1 MKLSFR
7 NLALFTLSLGLSST
21 MLATSIQA
29 ADRVTG
35 KEFATRSEVIAQNGM
50 AATSHPLATQIAL
63 DVMKQGGNAIDAAIA
78 ANAALGLMEP
88 TGNGIGGDLY
98 AIVWSAKDKKLHG
111 LNASGRSPLGLSY
124 DQLKIELD
132 KLNRDDLPP
141 YGMLPISVPGAVDGW
156 FELHDNF
163 GKMPMKQVLAPAID
177 YAEKGFPVTELIA
190 YYWDLSVPRLSP
202 QPGAFAETFTIDGK
216 APRKGQI
223 FKNPDLANTYRILA
237 NKGRDAFYKGEIARK
252 IDAFMKKEGGYLRYE
267 DFAQHTSDWV
277 EPLGV
282 DYKGYTLWELP
293 PNGQGIAA
301 LQMLQIL
308 KNFDLKA
315 MGFNTTESLHTL
327 VEAKKLAFEDR
338 AKFYVDTDFSKQ
350 PIDELISEEYGKQRA
365 KLIGDRAARTV
376 QAGNPRLEEGDT
388 IYLTTADKDG
398 NMVSLIQSNYRG
410 MGSGVV
416 TPGLG
421 FVFQDRG
428 QLFSMDPEHANVYE
442 PGKRPFHTII
452 PAFITKDGK
461 PFMSYGVM
469 GGAMQPQGHVQILI
483 NMVDYGMNLQEAGDA
498 TRWQHMGST
507 EPTESQAAYLKDG
520 GYIEFE
526 TGVSMETFRELE
538 NRGHDVRFGNG
549 GFGGYQAI
557 MWDEEEG
564 VYYGA
569 SESRKDGHAAGY

>member
-1 MKLSFR
+1 MTPFIKSC
-7 NLALFTLSLGLSST
+7 
-21 MLATSIQA
+21 ATAIIVCSIISGFGMVSAKA
-29 ADRVTG
+29 ADRITG
-35 KEFATRSEVIAQNGM
+35 KDFATRSEVIAQHGM

-63 DVMKQGGNAIDAAIA
+63 DVMKDGGNAIDAAIA

-124 DQLKIELD
+124 DQLKTELD

-156 FELHDNF
+156 FELHEKF
-163 GKMPMKQVLAPAID
+163 GKLPMKKVLAPAID

-190 YYWDLSVPRLSP
+190 YYWNLSVPRLSP

-237 NKGRDAFYKGEIARK
+237 NKGRDAFYKGEIAKK

-267 DFAQHTSDWV
+267 DFAKHTSDWV

-308 KNFDLKA
+308 KNYDLRA

-327 VEAKKLAFEDR
+327 IEAKKLAFEDR

-350 PIDELISEEYGKQRA
+350 PIEELISEEYGKERA
-365 KLIGDRAARTV
+365 KLIGNRAARTV

-388 IYLTTADKDG
+388 IYMTTADKDG

-428 QLFSMDPEHANVYE
+428 QFPY
-442 PGKRPFHTII
+442 
-452 PAFITKDGK
+452 
-461 PFMSYGVM
+461 
-469 GGAMQPQGHVQILI
+469 
-483 NMVDYGMNLQEAGDA
+483 
-498 TRWQHMGST
+498 
-507 EPTESQAAYLKDG
+507 
-520 GYIEFE
+520 
-526 TGVSMETFRELE
+526 
-538 NRGHDVRFGNG
+538 
-549 GFGGYQAI
+549 
-557 MWDEEEG
+557 
-564 VYYGA
+564 
-569 SESRKDGHAAGY
+569 